1 MKVTVWRRTIANTL
15 GSSPEEITVIEEYEE
30 VKSVSETDDGFRI
43 VMESKEQI
51 WISKD
56 YLEKVVIRK

>member
-30 VKSVSETDDGFRI
+30 VKSVSETDDGFKI